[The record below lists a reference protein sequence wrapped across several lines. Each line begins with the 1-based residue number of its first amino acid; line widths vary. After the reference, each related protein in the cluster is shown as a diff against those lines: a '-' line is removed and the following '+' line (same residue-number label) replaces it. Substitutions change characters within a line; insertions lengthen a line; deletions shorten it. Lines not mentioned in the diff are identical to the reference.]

1 MSPCAAESHRKAVL
15 ALLDVARDKFF
26 DELGSSVDE
35 FLGDIV
41 FQDILGDL
49 LVVACKFFE
58 ARYIVRVG
66 YEAHVQSP
74 VGLKGYAVFVSE
86 GHDVDHESA
95 VLASFIEKPIKLCV
109 HLRHLQR

>member
-109 HLRHLQR
+109 HLCHLQR